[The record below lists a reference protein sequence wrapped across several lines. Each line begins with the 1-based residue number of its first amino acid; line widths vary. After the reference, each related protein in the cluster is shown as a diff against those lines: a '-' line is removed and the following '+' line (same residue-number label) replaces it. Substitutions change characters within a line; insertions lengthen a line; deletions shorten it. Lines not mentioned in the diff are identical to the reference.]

1 MKRRH
6 FEALRPVCPLCRSRN
21 LPDSPLA
28 VGLEAVADGD
38 TLLQGALHCTS
49 QACQCEYPVI
59 DGIPLLVPQVRSY
72 VANNIYHLTARRDL
86 AAEVEA
92 MLGDCG
98 PGSAVDA
105 TRLHLSSYA
114 WDHYAEFDPDEP
126 RGDLAPGSVARVLDR
141 GLKLAGDMPAG
152 PVLDA
157 GCAAGRSTFELGR
170 RCDGLVLGVDLN
182 FSLLGLAADVL
193 RRGVVTYP
201 RRRVGLVY
209 DRREFAVPFRDAAN
223 VDFWVCDAT
232 ALPFPAGTFAAAA
245 SLNVLDCVPSPLDLL
260 GSLAGV
266 LRPGAPLVLSTPYD
280 WSGAVTAPPAWVGGH
295 SDRSPGKGAAE
306 PVLRA
311 LLTPGG
317 HPASVA
323 GLRLAAE
330 DAAVPWH
337 VRVHDRS
344 VTAYSVHLV
353 TARAVGPVEQ

>member
-6 FEALRPVCPLCRSRN
+6 FDALRPVCPLCRSRK
-21 LPDSPLA
+21 LPDAPLA
-28 VGLEAVADGD
+28 VGLTTLAEGD
-38 TLLQGALHCTS
+38 DLLQGALHCTNPD
-49 QACQCEYPVI
+49 CQCEFPVI
-59 DGIPLLVPQVRSY
+59 DGIPVLVPQVRSY
-72 VANNIYHLTARRDL
+72 VTNNLYHLTARQDL
-86 AAEVEA
+86 TAAVEA
-92 MLGDCG
+92 MLGDGCG
-98 PGSAVDA
+98 PGSAVDT
-105 TRLHLSSYA
+105 TRLHLSTYA
-114 WDHYAEFDPDEP
+114 WDHYGEFDPDEP
-126 RGDLAPGSVARVLDR
+126 AGDPGPGSVAKVLDR
-141 GLKLAGDMPAG
+141 GLALAGDRLSG
-152 PVLDA
+152 VVLDA
-157 GCAAGRSTFELGR
+157 GCSVGRTTFELAG

-182 FSLLGLAADVL
+182 FSMLQLAAAVT

-209 DRREFAVPFRDAAN
+209 DRRQFPVPVANAVN
-223 VDFWVCDAT
+223 VDFWVGDVTC
-232 ALPFPAGTFAAAA
+232 LPFPAGTFAAAV
-245 SLNVLDCVPSPLDLL
+245 SLNVLDCVPSPLDML

-280 WSGAVTAPPAWVGGH
+280 WSGAVTVPGAWVGGH
-295 SDRSPGKGAAE
+295 SDRSPDKGAAE

-337 VRVHDRS
+337 VRVHERS

-353 TARAVGPVEQ
+353 VARATDAR